1 VQQWLTLFFW
11 KFCIT
16 GPPLHLSP
24 PWLASAAASLKSI
37 REYCEMA
44 QEKEQEIKAV
54 WHDLLQ
60 AGAGA

>member
-1 VQQWLTLFFW
+1 MTHSLLLEILQHRTATTLVAPMARRRRS
-11 KFCIT
+11 KF
-16 GPPLHLSP
+16 
-24 PWLASAAASLKSI
+24 I

-54 WHDLLQ
+54 WRDLLQ